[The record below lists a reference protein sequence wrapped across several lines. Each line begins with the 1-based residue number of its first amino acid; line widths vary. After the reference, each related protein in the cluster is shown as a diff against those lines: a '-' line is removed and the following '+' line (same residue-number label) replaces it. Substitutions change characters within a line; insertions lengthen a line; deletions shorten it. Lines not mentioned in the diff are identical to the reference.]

1 MATFDRSYGSTSYK
15 SAADSRLARKFNL
28 DWSGILGGTA
38 LGWGVL
44 LLLSVIGAAIGF
56 AAIDPYSVHPGN
68 GLDTASGAWGLVAMV
83 VSSFLGAF
91 FVVRIAGDRRR
102 SEALLHGAIS
112 WGLSM
117 IAGALIAMSAAGA
130 AATAASNAATPT
142 TRAKTYVTKNG
153 DVAPN
158 LTRADRV
165 RADEAASAA
174 AKGAGLAGGAGAL
187 ALIASLF
194 GALLAASRSSG
205 ISIANEF
212 RLGRGKGKLEGHM
225 QEPHPS
231 IITPSA
237 ARQRDEVMSRR
248 DETTILPP
256 LR

>member
-15 SAADSRLARKFNL
+15 SAADARLARKFNL
-28 DWSGILGGTA
+28 DWSGIFGGTA

-83 VSSFLGAF
+83 LSSFLGAY

-117 IAGALIAMSAAGA
+117 IAGAVIALFAAGA
-130 AATAASNAATPT
+130 AATAASNAATPVNHS
-142 TRAKTYVTKNG
+142 KTYVTRNG
-153 DVAPN
+153 EVAPN
-158 LTRADRV
+158 MTRGERI
-165 RADEAASAA
+165 RADEAGAAA

-194 GALLAASRSSG
+194 GALFAASRSSG

-212 RLGRGKGKLEGHM
+212 RLGRGKGKHEGHM

-231 IITPSA
+231 ILTPSSSA
-237 ARQRDEVMSRR
+237 GFDETARR

-256 LR
+256 TR